1 MRAPSLGRRRR
12 RRGAAARRARGGS
25 PGGAA
30 RASSRLAAA
39 LTKIGIAAAGWGARR
54 TRRRRL
60 PRGRSPAPRRPAAR
74 ARRVRAPAHPPPAL
88 PCLDMSGEARAGI
101 APRRRGQGTGTD
113 PRSRPRRAA
122 QGWESCCAA
131 TPGSLGGRGV
141 PRDLTTSH
149 WAGFQRSAL
158 KCLIRNS
165 HARGEAGPPPW
176 GRAPLEFAT

>member
-12 RRGAAARRARGGS
+12 RRGSAARRARGGS

-30 RASSRLAAA
+30 RASSPLAAA

-60 PRGRSPAPRRPAAR
+60 PRGRSPAPRRPAAP

-88 PCLDMSGEARAGI
+88 PCLDMSGEARALI
-101 APRRRGQGTGTD
+101 SPRRRGQGTGTD
-113 PRSRPRRAA
+113 PHSRPRRAA

-165 HARGEAGPPPW
+165 HARGEAGRLLW